1 MVSFS
6 FVLIISSNKGL
17 LEMTENEKA
26 PQKMDYFSKL
36 KSKKQG
42 FFSKV
47 IPMFTTYYLPI
58 FSNFLLIFIKKMMGY
73 EWQAVEKSVLFI
85 RNFLL
90 VLQFNAKGEKHA

>member
-1 MVSFS
+1 VLIYFNLAQQSYQQKTRILPVVSFS

-26 PQKMDYFSKL
+26 PQKMNYFSKL

-47 IPMFTTYYLPI
+47 IPMFTIYHSLTLP
-58 FSNFLLIFIKKMMGY
+58 NFLLILYKKMMGY
-73 EWQAVEKSVLFI
+73 E
-85 RNFLL
+85 
-90 VLQFNAKGEKHA
+90 